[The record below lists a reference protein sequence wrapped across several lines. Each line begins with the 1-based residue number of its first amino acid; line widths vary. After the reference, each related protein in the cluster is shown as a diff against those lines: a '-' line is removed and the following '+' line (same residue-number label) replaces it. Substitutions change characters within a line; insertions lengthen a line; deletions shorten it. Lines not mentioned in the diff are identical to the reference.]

1 MSDRAQQIK
10 ALKDIL
16 ITAKS
21 IFCKNDN
28 FDRKKYKWL
37 YRDTLDAFSYIG
49 KEKFY
54 ELAPYVNQ
62 FIKCPNIVL
71 KEAAIVTLGL
81 STRLH
86 LPEFKD
92 VAYKIWLEDKD
103 DIVKNAALRSWASYY
118 NNTKNSEILKKLY
131 RILMD
136 ENYAIDHR
144 RVAMQDIF
152 YVAGETPKFYDPFQ
166 DRHLYMLNSHEEFN
180 QKIDWDEIK
189 AIIKKYAPG
198 ALI

>member
-1 MSDRAQQIK
+1 MA
-10 ALKDIL
+10 
-16 ITAKS
+16 IT
-21 IFCKNDN
+21 
-28 FDRKKYKWL
+28 
-37 YRDTLDAFSYIG
+37 
-49 KEKFY
+49 
-54 ELAPYVNQ
+54 
-62 FIKCPNIVL
+62 
-71 KEAAIVTLGL
+71 TLGL

-103 DIVKNAALRSWASYY
+103 DIVKNAALRSWVSYY
-118 NNTKNSEILKKLY
+118 SNTKNAEILKKLY

-144 RVAMQDIF
+144 RVAMQEIF
-152 YVAGETPKFYDPFQ
+152 YVAGERPKFYDPFQ

-189 AIIKKYAPG
+189 AIMKKHAPD
-198 ALI
+198 AIS